1 MAYFYMRPLTVINGI
16 FLGSCLAIAVS
27 LGFVL
32 IAYFAVG
39 QENPIFQAEYEPL
52 KSSFAIFLVMT
63 AISGASF
70 YSLLINHRLRWVAQV
85 LLWAG
90 LAATGWYYWP

>member
-1 MAYFYMRPLTVINGI
+1 MRPLTVVNGI
-16 FLGSCLAIAVS
+16 FFGSCLSIAVS

-32 IAYFAVG
+32 IVFLVIGTDHPRLA
-39 QENPIFQAEYEPL
+39 AEFDPL
-52 KSSFAIFLVMT
+52 TISLSIFLGMT

-70 YSLLINHRLRWVAQV
+70 YSLLINHRLRWAAQA

-90 LAATGWYYWP
+90 LGAT